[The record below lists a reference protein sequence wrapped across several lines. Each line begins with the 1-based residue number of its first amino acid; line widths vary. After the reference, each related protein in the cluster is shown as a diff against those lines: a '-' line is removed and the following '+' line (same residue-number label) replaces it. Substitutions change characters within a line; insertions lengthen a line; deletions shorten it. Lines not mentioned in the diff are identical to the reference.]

1 MQEVGREN
9 SLVNV
14 VLEGKDLAMSENW
27 KERLNDLLTEDI
39 LQKWDELTVAIDLL
53 YDVDRLW
60 NKGFGHWE
68 IEYKYRRGG
77 KTLCTF
83 YAKKNVAN
91 LLITMGKAEREKFE
105 KLEIPISKSLKDI
118 YQRTETL
125 HDGKWLWI
133 PIDDQLEIEE
143 IISMLKI
150 KRRPNR
156 K

>member
-1 MQEVGREN
+1 MQEQVT
-9 SLVNV
+9 
-14 VLEGKDLAMSENW
+14 VLLS
-27 KERLNDLLTEDI
+27 KETLSVWNKLTE
-39 LQKWDELTVAIDLL
+39 AIDSL

-60 NKGFGHWE
+60 DKGFGDWK

-83 YAKKNVAN
+83 YAKEGVAN
-91 LLITMGKAEREKFE
+91 LLITYGKAEREKFE
-105 KLEIPISKSLKDI
+105 AIKATISEQLQDI
-118 YQRTETL
+118 YERTATL

-133 PIDDQLEIEE
+133 PLDDKLKVEDVIE
-143 IISMLKI
+143 MLKI

>member
-1 MQEVGREN
+1 MKEQLPALLPAE
-9 SLVNV
+9 SLCIWNRIT
-14 VLEGKDLAMSENW
+14 D
-27 KERLNDLLTEDI
+27 
-39 LQKWDELTVAIDLL
+39 AIDAL

-60 NKGFGHWE
+60 DKGFRDWK

-83 YAKKNVAN
+83 YAKEDAAV
-91 LLITMGKAEREKFE
+91 LLITYGKAEQDKFE
-105 KLEIPISKSLKDI
+105 ALRPELSQSLLDL
-118 YQRTETL
+118 YDRTETY

-133 PIDDQLEIEE
+133 PLEEPLATENILA
-143 IISMLKI
+143 MLRI

>member
-1 MQEVGREN
+1 M
-9 SLVNV
+9 
-14 VLEGKDLAMSENW
+14 
-27 KERLNDLLTEDI
+27 KEQLNDLLSKEA
-39 LQKWDELTVAIDLL
+39 LSVWNELTDAIDSL

-60 NKGFGHWE
+60 DKGFGDWK

-83 YAKKNVAN
+83 YAKEGVAN
-91 LLITMGKAEREKFE
+91 LLITYGKAERDKFGVI
-105 KLEIPISKSLKDI
+105 KTSVSKQLQDI
-118 YQRTETL
+118 YERTATL

-133 PIDDQLEIEE
+133 PLDDKLKIED
-143 IISMLKI
+143 IIEMLKI

>member
-1 MQEVGREN
+1 MQEQ
-9 SLVNV
+9 LT
-14 VLEGKDLAMSENW
+14 VLLSNETLSVWTE
-27 KERLNDLLTEDI
+27 LTE
-39 LQKWDELTVAIDLL
+39 AIDSL

-60 NKGFGHWE
+60 DKGFGDWK

-83 YAKKNVAN
+83 YAKEGAAN
-91 LLITMGKAEREKFE
+91 LLITYGKAEREKFE
-105 KLEIPISKSLKDI
+105 AIKTSISKQLQEI
-118 YQRTETL
+118 YEMTTTL

-133 PIDDQLEIEE
+133 PLDDELKVEDIIE
-143 IISMLKI
+143 MLKI

>member
-1 MQEVGREN
+1 MQEQ
-9 SLVNV
+9 LT
-14 VLEGKDLAMSENW
+14 VLLSNE
-27 KERLNDLLTEDI
+27 I
-39 LQKWDELTVAIDLL
+39 LSVWNELTDSIDSL

-60 NKGFGHWE
+60 DKGFGDWK

-83 YAKKNVAN
+83 YAKEGVAN
-91 LLITMGKAEREKFE
+91 LLITYGKAEREKFE
-105 KLEIPISKSLKDI
+105 AIKTSISKQLQEI
-118 YQRTETL
+118 YERTATL

-133 PIDDQLEIEE
+133 PLDDKLKVEDIIE
-143 IISMLKI
+143 MLKI

>member
-1 MQEVGREN
+1 MQEQ
-9 SLVNV
+9 LT
-14 VLEGKDLAMSENW
+14 VLLS
-27 KERLNDLLTEDI
+27 KEALSVWNDLTD
-39 LQKWDELTVAIDLL
+39 AIDSL

-60 NKGFGHWE
+60 DKGFGDWK

-83 YAKKNVAN
+83 YAKEDVAN
-91 LLITMGKAEREKFE
+91 LLITYGKAEREKFE
-105 KLEIPISKSLKDI
+105 EIKTSVSKQLQDI
-118 YQRTETL
+118 YERTATL

-133 PIDDQLEIEE
+133 PLDDKLKIADIIE
-143 IISMLKI
+143 MLKI

>member
-1 MQEVGREN
+1 MKEQINVLLSDEV
-9 SLVNV
+9 LVMWD
-14 VLEGKDLAMSENW
+14 K
-27 KERLNDLLTEDI
+27 LTD
-39 LQKWDELTVAIDLL
+39 AIDSL

-60 NKGFGHWE
+60 NKGFGAWK

-83 YAKKNVAN
+83 YAKENVAN
-91 LLITMGKAEREKFE
+91 LLITYGKAEREKFE
-105 KLEIPISKSLKDI
+105 TIKESVSRQLQDI
-118 YQRTETL
+118 YERTEAL

-133 PIDDQLEIEE
+133 PLDNETQVED
-143 IISMLKI
+143 IIKMLKI

>member
-1 MQEVGREN
+1 MKEQ
-9 SLVNV
+9 
-14 VLEGKDLAMSENW
+14 LE
-27 KERLNDLLTEDI
+27 DLLSKETLLI
-39 LQKWDELTVAIDLL
+39 WNELTDAIDSL

-60 NKGFGHWE
+60 DKGFGDWK

-83 YAKKNVAN
+83 YAKEDVAN
-91 LLITMGKAEREKFE
+91 LLITYGKVEREKFE
-105 KLEIPISKSLKDI
+105 EIKASASQHLQDI
-118 YQRTETL
+118 YERTDTL

-133 PIDDQLEIEE
+133 PLDNKINIVD
-143 IISMLKI
+143 IIVLLKI